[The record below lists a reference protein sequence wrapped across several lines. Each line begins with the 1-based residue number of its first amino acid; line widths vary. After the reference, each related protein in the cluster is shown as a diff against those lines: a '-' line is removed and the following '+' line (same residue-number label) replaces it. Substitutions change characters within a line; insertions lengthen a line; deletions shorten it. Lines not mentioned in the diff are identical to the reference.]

1 MIPSFSSPTMIH
13 EQLSRIRK
21 QRGMTQAEVAES
33 LDLPQGLISNYEKG
47 ARRLHS
53 ELLVRFAELFEV
65 STDELLGHKL
75 KKKRK
80 NNEFGLHIVK
90 RMQQIEALSKSR
102 QKAVLQGID
111 MMLNGAQQ
119 KTNGRTR

>member
-1 MIPSFSSPTMIH
+1 MNNAEDMLMIS

-21 QRGMTQAEVAES
+21 QRGLTQAEVAEA

-47 ARRLHS
+47 TRRLHS
-53 ELLVRFAELFEV
+53 ELIVRFAELFDV
-65 STDELLGHKL
+65 STDELLGHKI
-75 KKKRK
+75 KKNRK
-80 NNEFGLHIVK
+80 NNDFALHIVK

-111 MMLNGAQQ
+111 MMLGGAQ
-119 KTNGRTR
+119 KAK